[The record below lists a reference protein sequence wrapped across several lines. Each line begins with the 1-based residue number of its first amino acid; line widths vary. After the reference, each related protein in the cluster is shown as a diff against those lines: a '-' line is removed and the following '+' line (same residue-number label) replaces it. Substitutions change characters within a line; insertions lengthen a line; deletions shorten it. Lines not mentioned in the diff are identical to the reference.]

1 MTREESLQLLHS
13 VYEDIKNMTKED
25 IEDFNNTVS
34 EYKKEQQV
42 SREEAIEQLEKI
54 RNVPSM
60 FIDETIKDLVEAFK
74 QPFTLSEMLG
84 WEEGEEYEWRGDT
97 FRVQSDILQVWDRE
111 DEMWFDSSEELNDYL
126 RLRQAKKVEPRLI
139 AWYVRDEYSFKQLQ
153 KELESKGIH
162 KYKGQEYLPDDFF
175 KDNNS
180 IYVFVED
187 ETWVT
192 SSWYNVP
199 EGRYLIAYHKEKPRY
214 LLQTDL
220 TSENGIQY
228 LSFDKKRRKY
238 FIGALI
244 ASDNVQQKFTDDEIT
259 KINLTTRFAKLCKK
273 IEVE

>member
-1 MTREESLQLLHS
+1 M
-13 VYEDIKNMTKED
+13 N
-25 IEDFNNTVS
+25 
-34 EYKKEQQV
+34 
-42 SREEAIEQLEKI
+42 REEALQFLENRSNDWSMGIKRIELY
-54 RNVPSM
+54 
-60 FIDETIKDLVEAFK
+60 DEELNDLVAALK
-74 QPFTLSEMLG
+74 QPLTLAEFIG

-97 FRVQSDILQVWDRE
+97 FRVQSDILQVWDKD

-139 AWYVRDEYSFKQLQ
+139 AWYVRDEYSFKELQ

-180 IYVFVED
+180 IYVFVEN
-187 ETWVT
+187 ETWHT

-220 TSENGIQY
+220 TSENGI
-228 LSFDKKRRKY
+228 
-238 FIGALI
+238 
-244 ASDNVQQKFTDDEIT
+244 
-259 KINLTTRFAKLCKK
+259 
-273 IEVE
+273 